1 MMKALFQITLNY
13 NPQIEIKLFHF
24 WININYCKKSLLL
37 EPVTE
42 QKIYIIELL
51 KELNI
56 KFIFHNRHTS
66 SYKPFF
72 NVEPSEFTVVLI
84 QGKFRL
90 GNQLNKQYI
99 CGVLNLL
106 TK

>member
-1 MMKALFQITLNY
+1 M
-13 NPQIEIKLFHF
+13 
-24 WININYCKKSLLL
+24 
-37 EPVTE
+37 
-42 QKIYIIELL
+42 L

-56 KFIFHNRHTS
+56 KFIFHNRHTP

-99 CGVLNLL
+99 CGVFESSNKINTHSSDASTWSCMWL
-106 TK
+106 